1 MSTQTLETGAE
12 IPAAHLTEL
21 ETNALRVLFADA
33 IGNGHDFGMTNALAE
48 SRIMRDDQIG
58 GVVSSL
64 VKKDIVSVWGSMGDS
79 AFVQFTWGKRCGN
92 GPESWD
98 KMPESFAEFCDTF
111 AIIPA

>member
-1 MSTQTLETGAE
+1 MNTHTQTTGTGESAVR
-12 IPAAHLTEL
+12 LTEL

-33 IGNGHDFGMTNALAE
+33 EGNGHDFGMTNALAE
-48 SRIMRDDQIG
+48 SRIMRDEQIG

-92 GPESWD
+92 GPESWE